1 MSPVSRPRRPQQFYY
16 RLTDGIRV
24 TVRPRYAA
32 DASRPAQRRFVFVYA
47 VRIENV
53 GRQPGRLVSRRWR
66 IHDSVGLDTTVEGEG
81 VLGEQPTIPPGGVHE
96 YESFCELKS
105 PAGHMEGEYRF
116 VRSDGTA
123 FDAAIP
129 RFPLAVAEGGG

>member
-1 MSPVSRPRRPQQFYY
+1 MNRAPEPGRFYY

-24 TVRPRYAA
+24 TVRPRYVAEE
-32 DASRPAQRRFVFVYA
+32 SRPARRRFVFIYA

-53 GRQPGRLVSRRWR
+53 GATPARLSSRRWR
-66 IHDSVGLDTTVEGEG
+66 IHDSIGLDTTVEGEG
-81 VLGEQPTIPPGGVHE
+81 VLGQQPVIPPGGVHE
-96 YESFCELKS
+96 YESFCELRS

-116 VRSDGTA
+116 VRPDGTS

-129 RFPLAVAEGGG
+129 RFALEAAHPLP